1 MKAKA
6 LRKLFKQIRDE
17 RRAAPAVRVG
27 YYFKTPQTE
36 STRKI
41 QEEVGTIADYGTTG
55 LNMKS
60 DIQKLAICIGANACE
75 MLNMD
80 LELSRRIRRL
90 QFWQRIQWFLIWFLI
105 GAVGMI
111 IYLSHTEI

>member
-6 LRKLFKQIRDE
+6 LRKLLKQIRDE
-17 RRAAPAVRVG
+17 RRAVPAVRVG

-111 IYLSHTEI
+111 IYLSHQ